1 MNADLTNN
9 VEDAGDS
16 QQHLKT
22 LIKQLENMKHELE
35 VEIEASEESRDS
47 LKADLDH
54 ANTKIIELEEN
65 LFESKTI

>member
-22 LIKQLENMKHELE
+22 LVKQLENMKNELE
-35 VEIEASEESRDS
+35 VELEASEESRDS
-47 LKADLDH
+47 LKADLEH
-54 ANTKIIELEEN
+54 AN
-65 LFESKTI
+65 